1 MKRKVSALS
10 VRQASR
16 AVVEVLEERCLLS
29 AIVPSSSVLVFNSI
43 EQGASGAGPGKVDA
57 LVLTNT
63 SGSTVSIPAGGITI
77 ANDPSSSTQDASE
90 FAITSGGGAASLAP
104 GQSAVVDVDF
114 TATHTALA
122 SAILNIQ
129 SNDPTTP
136 VMQISLH
143 GLGTTGTGGANEPS
157 LAAILRAFDIP
168 TIVGD
173 GANDSGAFASTFYPA
188 TPDGSSQEVPMQRLV
203 KAGTGPVTI
212 TPLASFD
219 VTNNPAL
226 RFGYYTPGDP
236 TGRTQ
241 LFTIGQADSQTVNPT
256 ALGPTSFD
264 PGSNTFGLYA
274 NFPTFTDNGQQRISY
289 SEDAF
294 NTWDTTV
301 PRKFRFFPLRNA
313 DGTVVPN
320 AYVFA
325 AEDNNKFFP
334 PNIQPYDS
342 NDIVG
347 IIRNV
352 KPAADA
358 TGAPVLGLENLD
370 QVPSNTRLVFN
381 RIQYPNTTSAD
392 VVHDTNILRIHNSG
406 DRPLVIQG
414 LTLSDT
420 TNWQI
425 VNPPAAGTT
434 VAANGGTL
442 DLTIKFIAQTDPPH
456 TNNQTNDSA
465 TTNLVSV
472 QDAGGVWNGT
482 LTIRTN
488 DPVNS
493 SRVVQLAGYWQF
505 QSEHENEPGL
515 QTIVNSLYGY
525 TTDIANAPLD
535 EYPNGSTPTYYGEEV
550 PSGLWEVADGT
561 LPITVLQLAAFHQ
574 QFDTTSGTQV
584 GASIGYY
591 VPGSTH
597 TTNLYKQQPGTS
609 QSLLPSTTT
618 SSGLAIASFAP
629 TGTFGW
635 NLDGERSQDNLNT
648 TDISSFGRSGHA
660 VRFWP
665 ARDASGNLIP
675 NTWIV
680 GMDYE
685 DTTFDNSDFQDN
697 LYLISNMRPATQA
710 PAPPS
715 ATATA
720 TPSGELL
727 QWAPSADSTVTS
739 YNIYRATSVN
749 GPYTKIASVGGGQ
762 NAYVDATAP
771 SGTTEYY
778 RITAVSSAGESEGTN
793 ALLSTSSA
801 PVNTDVLSS
810 VDVNSQPAG
819 STTVVTPGR
828 DYNITAGGADIGGSA
843 ADGFRFAYEPVT
855 GDFDAV
861 VQVSSLTA
869 VNSGSRAGLMVRS
882 TLDAGAQMIFSGASA
897 SDGYR
902 FNYRTTD
909 NAVGTFTKYGTVSY
923 PNVWVRLV
931 RSGNLFTG
939 YYSTDGTNWTQTM
952 SLTLAM
958 PDTVYFG
965 LAVASHDVTQTT
977 TAQLR
982 NFSVTTTPVTTP
994 PPPGGGTTPPGGGTP
1009 PTLAEQVA
1017 LDKAAIKA
1025 DQVNRAAQLKAQRL
1039 AVHNAQLAYRAALKA
1054 LHSAQR
1060 AALQAKLSVTSI
1072 DPSFQSAVNAD
1083 LAALQSAKATLA
1095 TMQKTD
1101 FTGIKA
1107 ARKTLAADQKALRLS
1122 LKHKK

>member
-1 MKRKVSALS
+1 MKRKVSALF

-16 AVVEVLEERCLLS
+16 AVIEVLEERCLLS
-29 AIVPSSSVLVFNSI
+29 ALTPSSSVLVFNSI

-63 SGSTVSIPAGGITI
+63 SGSTISIPAGGITI
-77 ANDPSSSTQDASE
+77 ANDPSSSTHDASE
-90 FAITSGGGAASLAP
+90 FAITSGGGAATLAP

-114 TATHTALA
+114 TATHTALS

-136 VMQISLH
+136 VTQISLH

-173 GANDSGAFASTFYPA
+173 GPNDSNAFASTFYPA
-188 TPDGSSQEVPMQRLV
+188 TPDASTQEVPMQRLV
-203 KAGTGPVTI
+203 MAGAGPVTI

-219 VTNNPAL
+219 VINNPAL

-236 TGRTQ
+236 TDRTP
-241 LFTIGQADSQTVNPT
+241 LFSIGQSDSQTVNPT

-301 PRKFRFFPLRNA
+301 PRKFRFFPLKNA
-313 DGTVVPN
+313 DGSVVPN
-320 AYVFA
+320 AYVFE

-352 KPAADA
+352 KPAPDA

-392 VVHDTNILRIHNSG
+392 VVHDTNVLRIHNSG
-406 DRPLVIQG
+406 DQPLVIQG

-493 SRVVQLAGYWQF
+493 SRIVQLAGYWQF

-525 TTDIANAPLD
+525 TTEIANAPLD

-561 LPITVLQLAAFHQ
+561 LPITVLQLDAFHQ

-584 GASIGYY
+584 GAKIGYY
-591 VPGSTH
+591 LSGSSSTI
-597 TTNLYKQQPGTS
+597 NLYQQKPGTS
-609 QSLLPSTTT
+609 QSLLPSTTA

-629 TGTFGW
+629 TSAFGW
-635 NLDGERSQDNLNT
+635 NLDGEKSQDNLNT
-648 TDISSFGRSGHA
+648 TDIHSFGRTGHA

-665 ARDASGNLIP
+665 ARDANGNLIP

-685 DTTFDNSDFQDN
+685 NTEFDNSDFQDN

-739 YNIYRATSVN
+739 YNIYRATSVT
-749 GPYTKIASVGGGQ
+749 GPYTKIASVGSGQ
-762 NAYVDATAP
+762 IAYVDATAP
-771 SGTTEYY
+771 SGATEFY

-793 ALLSTSSA
+793 ALTSTSST
-801 PVNTDVLSS
+801 PINTDALTS
-810 VDVNSQPAG
+810 VDINSQPAG
-819 STTVVTPGR
+819 STTVVTPGK

-882 TLDAGAQMIFSGASA
+882 SLDAGAQMIFSGASA

-902 FNYRTTD
+902 FNYRTAD
-909 NAVGTFTKYGTVSY
+909 NAVGTFNKFGTVTY

-952 SLTLAM
+952 SLTLAL
-958 PDTVYFG
+958 PQTVYFG

-982 NFSVTTTPVTTP
+982 NLSVTTTPVTTP
-994 PPPGGGTTPPGGGTP
+994 PPPGGTPPGGGTP
-1009 PTLAEQVA
+1009 PTLAQQVA
-1017 LDKAAIKA
+1017 LDKAALKA
-1025 DQVNRAAQLKAQRL
+1025 DQANRAAQLKAQRL
-1039 AVHNAQLAYRAALKA
+1039 AVHNAQVAYRAALIA
-1054 LHSAQR
+1054 LHAAQR
-1060 AALQAKLSVTSI
+1060 AARLAGQPATSVDPSLQA
-1072 DPSFQSAVNAD
+1072 AVDAD

-1095 TMQKTD
+1095 TMQHTD
-1101 FTGIKA
+1101 FTGIKP